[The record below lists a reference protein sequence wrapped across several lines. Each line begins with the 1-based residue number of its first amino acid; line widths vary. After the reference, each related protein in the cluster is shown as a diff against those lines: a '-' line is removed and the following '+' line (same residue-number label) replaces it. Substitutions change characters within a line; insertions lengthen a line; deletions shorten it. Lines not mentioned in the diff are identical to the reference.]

1 MENSDNQIV
10 KKHLYYH
17 LSVSERDFMAM
28 RNDEDLSLDEIAKK
42 TGRSKAS
49 IKVTLSNA
57 RRKLRENMREK

>member
-10 KKHLYYH
+10 KKHLYDH
-17 LSVSERDFMAM
+17 LSISERDFMAM
-28 RNDEDLSLDEIAKK
+28 RNDQDLSLDEIARK